1 MKIKGGFALKQIA
14 GNWVVLPLADPTLDF
29 TGMLTLNES
38 GRMLWLRLIDS
49 STRDELAKALVGE
62 YEVDYDEALAD
73 VDAFLET
80 LTCAGC
86 LED

>member
-62 YEVDYDEALAD
+62 YEVDYNEALAD

-80 LTCAGC
+80 LTRAGC
-86 LED
+86 LDD